1 MTKTDLIKLAA
12 SGYPDEF
19 ILEYWNEDD
28 EDIDG
33 CASGDTLAKF
43 IAIELM
49 ETMDV
54 ELDDV
59 DQLEVAIYKL
69 RNARDDLDGVIQVLE
84 NEQVVLKNRRS
95 K

>member
-59 DQLEVAIYKL
+59 DQLEAAIYKL